1 MIEAPAANKVVEAS
15 NRYYADAVP
24 HFLQAKAKSDIG
36 LNFAYLAKRQNIDAH
51 GSVGER
57 AGSGGSRHR
66 RLGSGSSRS

>member
-51 GSVGER
+51 R
-57 AGSGGSRHR
+57 IITP
-66 RLGSGSSRS
+66 